1 MRYWRVSR
9 QPSTPAPARP
19 RPRGRPPASE
29 PAAAT
34 DEAIL
39 DAALDAFAEDGFNG
53 TSVRDIS
60 RRLGV
65 SHNLVPQRFGSKSR
79 LWFAAVDHGFA
90 ALGRAAHVD
99 VVPDDPFLTLRR
111 VIVTFVEATAGRP
124 ALLRIINQEAT
135 RPGPRLDHLYERYIG
150 PTSAGVEAALAELS
164 RCGAARPIP
173 PAAFYFLL
181 THGAAGPLALGPLA
195 DKFGHSVSADDP
207 AALHAYAEAVA
218 DVLIDGIALRPRG
231 RPARRRR

>member
-1 MRYWRVSR
+1 MPASA
-9 QPSTPAPARP
+9 STR
-19 RPRGRPPASE
+19 RRGRPPSSV

-79 LWFAAVDHGFA
+79 LWFAAIDHGFA
-90 ALGRAAHVD
+90 ALGRAAQVE
-99 VVPDDPFLTLRR
+99 VVPADPFLTLRR
-111 VIVTFVEATAGRP
+111 VIVGFVEAIAGRP
-124 ALLRIINQEAT
+124 ALLRIINQEAA

-150 PTSAGVEAALAELS
+150 PSSRSVEQALAELTK
-164 RCGAARPIP
+164 CGLARPIP

-181 THGAAGPLALGPLA
+181 THGVAGPLALSPLA
-195 DKFGHSVSADDP
+195 ERLGHTLSADDP
-207 AALHAYAEAVA
+207 DALRAYAEAVA
-218 DVLIDGIALRPRG
+218 DVLIEGIAVHP
-231 RPARRRR
+231 